1 MVGAI
6 GATERD
12 GSAGGPRGEASVTG
26 AIGEAAIGAIGE
38 AAIGVIG
45 GAVSGATGGGTAE
58 LAEVELVGNFG
69 IVGIFGMEA

>member
-26 AIGEAAIGAIGE
+26 AIGEAVIGA
-38 AAIGVIG
+38 IG